1 MRTLE
6 NKVIDVFKELV
17 KAAYLS
23 EVKPHDRYR
32 LAYEFGIL
40 DSIKAMT
47 GVHVDLYFKRVDNNI
62 VRFTAIAADNLETVA
77 NGYCHLVDEGYGKF
91 VDVVDIDK
99 FKL

>member
-1 MRTLE
+1 MRTLD

-17 KAAYLS
+17 KAAYLGEINPNDS
-23 EVKPHDRYR
+23 YR

-47 GVHVDLYFKRVDNNI
+47 GIHVDLYFKNVDDNI

-77 NGYCHLVDEGYGKF
+77 NGYCHIADKGYGKF

-99 FKL
+99 FEL

>member
-1 MRTLE
+1 MRTLDSM
-6 NKVIDVFKELV
+6 VINVFKELV

-23 EVKPHDRYR
+23 EIKPHDRYR
-32 LAYEFGIL
+32 LSYEFGIL

-47 GVHVDLYFKRVDNNI
+47 GVHVDLYFKRVDDSI

-77 NGYCHLVDEGYGKF
+77 NGYCHLADEGYGKF

-99 FKL
+99 FEL